1 MSRHQDSELEDLF
14 DRAPALEHYANLLR
28 TAGLKPPP
36 LDPNFRPA
44 LRRRLMQAA
53 YERFETRR
61 RPSLI
66 ARIFSGPGMAVGLA
80 AAAAVLLG
88 FVLVA
93 NGGSWF
99 GPGQVQVTTVGAVAV
114 NQPITV
120 SFNQPMDHLSVEK
133 AIQIEPAT
141 QVTYAWH
148 GNNLVIQPASGELA
162 PNTQYHVT
170 VAADAKTAP
179 GVKIG
184 QAAVVAVT
192 TAASPPPS
200 PTRAP
205 ARARLAP
212 PQITAENTL
221 SGTAGSVIAWSPDG
235 KVLYFS
241 DGGDLKSINGD
252 GTGLKT
258 IQPGVKLESVAPS
271 GSALAYLTTGS
282 SPKLYLA
289 ALDGSGAQVVDTRDV
304 SAIGWQNGKPLVV
317 FQTDIGPAGGTPI
330 AKLPNPAEC
339 LFSPDASKL
348 ICSTINQAT
357 QTSPKVA
364 ATFLFDIASQRS
376 TTWTGFGQNF
386 AWSPDSARLA
396 YWRDGATFVGAPD
409 GSPGTE
415 IAKSATPVALS
426 WSPDAKLLLLAG
438 ADGASIVK
446 VDGGGLHELSQASFQ
461 NPVWAPGGGQFAFAR
476 GSVLWIDDLTVS
488 GSAIDIGAA
497 GKVVDQY
504 EQARIKNDVAAA
516 SGLLTPSASPTT
528 PSPLAA
534 RRPHG
539 ALFRHLQPGDRNRG
553 PLHRSP
559 DLREGQ
565 R

>member
-1 MSRHQDSELEDLF
+1 M
-14 DRAPALEHYANLLR
+14 
-28 TAGLKPPP
+28 
-36 LDPNFRPA
+36 
-44 LRRRLMQAA
+44 
-53 YERFETRR
+53 
-61 RPSLI
+61 
-66 ARIFSGPGMAVGLA
+66 
-80 AAAAVLLG
+80 
-88 FVLVA
+88 
-93 NGGSWF
+93 
-99 GPGQVQVTTVGAVAV
+99 
-114 NQPITV
+114 
-120 SFNQPMDHLSVEK
+120 
-133 AIQIEPAT
+133 
-141 QVTYAWH
+141 
-148 GNNLVIQPASGELA
+148 
-162 PNTQYHVT
+162 
-170 VAADAKTAP
+170 
-179 GVKIG
+179 
-184 QAAVVAVT
+184 
-192 TAASPPPS
+192 
-200 PTRAP
+200 
-205 ARARLAP
+205 
-212 PQITAENTL
+212 
-221 SGTAGSVIAWSPDG
+221 
-235 KVLYFS
+235 
-241 DGGDLKSINGD
+241 
-252 GTGLKT
+252 
-258 IQPGVKLESVAPS
+258 
-271 GSALAYLTTGS
+271 
-282 SPKLYLA
+282 
-289 ALDGSGAQVVDTRDV
+289 

-461 NPVWAPGGGQFAFAR
+461 NPVWAPGGSQFAFAR

-497 GKVVDQY
+497 GTVVDQY

-516 SGLLTPSASPTT
+516 SGLLAER
-528 PSPLAA
+528 LADHSFIGGR
-534 RRPHG
+534 RRPPG

-565 R
+565 Q